1 MRSSTSKKATLP
13 QSPPSPNSPRS
24 PQPPQSLR
32 SGHSSPLPPHSSPS
46 PNSGQSPPNSGQS
59 PQPPPFRQSP
69 HSPHSRQPSQPPP
82 FRRSP
87 QSPPSPNLLRSPQS
101 PPFPQSP
108 PSPNLLPP
116 QPPQFPQS
124 PLSGR
129 SVWHW
134 RWLVSHAFVLCVV
147 VAMIGLGFWQL
158 QRLDQRRAQ
167 NQQVEALFATPPQ
180 PIDTLLQSSPLPPDH
195 TTAVASGTYLDEHSF
210 LVANRTFDT
219 EPGSWLVTPL
229 QLADG
234 TVVVVSRGWVPRLW
248 AAGVQTLDLS
258 APSSEV
264 RVVGRVFRSVDGG
277 RIGSNDVSILT
288 ELNRL
293 DLARVEELIGL
304 KVAPLWLQLE
314 RQQPVAERLPAAV
327 PRIGLDDGPHFSYA
341 VQWFF
346 FSLGTIVVYAL
357 ILRKRTR
364 MPSPRTRR
372 DSPEKRRSARNVNV
386 CGTIRE

>member
-1 MRSSTSKKATLP
+1 MRSSTSKKSTRP
-13 QSPPSPNSPRS
+13 QSPPSPNSLRSGHS
-24 PQPPQSLR
+24 PQPPQFPHSPQPSQPPQPPQSPQSLR
-32 SGHSSPLPPHSSPS
+32 SGHSPQSPQSPHSPQPS
-46 PNSGQSPPNSGQS
+46 
-59 PQPPPFRQSP
+59 QPPPFRQSP
-69 HSPHSRQPSQPPP
+69 QSPHSPQPPP
-82 FRRSP
+82 F
-87 QSPPSPNLLRSPQS
+87 
-101 PPFPQSP
+101 
-108 PSPNLLPP
+108 P
-116 QPPQFPQS
+116 QPPHRPQSAHS

-134 RWLVSHAFVLCVV
+134 RWLISHAFVLCVV

-180 PIDTLLQSSPLPPDH
+180 PINTLLQSSPLPPDH
-195 TTAVASGTYLDEHSF
+195 TTAVARGTYLDEHSF

-248 AAGVQTLDLS
+248 AAGVRTLDLS
-258 APSSEV
+258 APSGEV

-277 RIGSNDVSILT
+277 RIGSNEVSILT

-293 DLARVEELIGL
+293 DLARVEELSGL

-314 RQQPVAERLPAAV
+314 RQQPIARRLPAAV
-327 PRIGLDDGPHFSYA
+327 PRRSLDDGPHLSYA

-364 MPSPRTRR
+364 MPSSRTPR
-372 DSPEKRRSARNVNV
+372 DSPEKWRSARNVNV

>member
-1 MRSSTSKKATLP
+1 MRSSTSKKSTRP
-13 QSPPSPNSPRS
+13 QSP
-24 PQPPQSLR
+24 Q
-32 SGHSSPLPPHSSPS
+32 S
-46 PNSGQSPPNSGQS
+46 PNSGQSPPNSG
-59 PQPPPFRQSP
+59 
-69 HSPHSRQPSQPPP
+69 HSPHSRQPSQSPP
-82 FRRSP
+82 FRQSP
-87 QSPPSPNLLRSPQS
+87 QPPQ
-101 PPFPQSP
+101 
-108 PSPNLLPP
+108 PS

-124 PLSGR
+124 PNSLRSGQSPQSPQSPNSLRSGHSPRPPQSPNSLRSGHSSPQPPQSPHRPQSPQPPLAGR

-134 RWLVSHAFVLCVV
+134 RWLISHAFVLCVV

-180 PIDTLLQSSPLPPDH
+180 PINTLLQSSPLPPDH

-219 EPGSWLVTPL
+219 EPGSWLGTPL

-258 APSSEV
+258 APSGEV

-277 RIGSNDVSILT
+277 RIGSNEVSILT

-293 DLARVEELIGL
+293 DLARVEELSGL
-304 KVAPLWLQLE
+304 KIAPLWLQLE
-314 RQQPVAERLPAAV
+314 RQQPIAGRLPAAV
-327 PRIGLDDGPHFSYA
+327 PRISLDDGPHLSYA

-364 MPSPRTRR
+364 MPSSRTPR